1 MADRK
6 KERETERID
15 AYKEGLIERRS
26 TLHGIGKMTDR

>member
-15 AYKEGLIERRS
+15 AYKEGLIERKRE
-26 TLHGIGKMTDR
+26 GQKE